1 VGEIVN
7 RISNDVNQIKKFE
20 TLNDISINV
29 FINEKGIVPIRQ
41 PKEEQTRKPLVH
53 GGQRGIFCAH
63 RESID

>member
-1 VGEIVN
+1 
-7 RISNDVNQIKKFE
+7 VNQIKKFE
-20 TLNDISINV
+20 TLNDISI

-63 RESID
+63 RESKLSISQLTTYQKRI